1 MWTILNTKKELKKR
15 KGNKNHGIFEKN
27 ERKQRRKGKSTGK
40 CSECGQNRKQSHDR
54 RGKAS
59 FDAIEKEIADIDK
72 TIEAEERAVKA
83 KNTDQ
88 TGNDDSAQA
97 TQEELEERAFVKY
110 VLGAAAGLEE
120 RAGELNLTMAN
131 NGAIVPTSIANKI
144 IKKVKDISP
153 ILSRATVYYMTGEL
167 KVPVY
172 GASSGHDVKVAYSD
186 DFTELTADAGKF
198 TSVDLKGYLVGA
210 LTLIGRKLKTN
221 AMFNVTDFIVNYMA
235 EEIAAFLEG
244 ELLNGT
250 TSKMEGALSTTN
262 EKTAAAAAAI
272 TADELIDL
280 QAKVKQA
287 FQSDACW
294 IMHPETFTAVKKLKD
309 GQSRYLLQ
317 DDFSGEFPYRLLG
330 KPVFVSD
337 NMPKIATGA
346 KTVLYGDMSGLS
358 VKIAEQLE
366 IEVLREKYATQH
378 AIGVVAWMEVD
389 SKVTDSQR
397 MAVLKMA

>member
-1 MWTILNTKKELKKR
+1 MEFLKKMR
-15 KGNKNHGIFEKN
+15 ENREEKVKALEN
-27 ERKQRRKGKSTGK
+27 VLNAAKTE
-40 CSECGQNRKQSHDR
+40 NRAMTAEEQ
-54 RGKAS
+54 AS

-72 TIEAEERAVKA
+72 TIEAEERAAKA
-83 KNTDQ
+83 KNTKE
-88 TGNDDSAQA
+88 TGDNGAEQE

-153 ILSRATVYYMTGEL
+153 ILSRATVYYLTGEL

-221 AMFNVTDFIVNYMA
+221 AMFNVADFIVNYMA

-280 QAKVKQA
+280 QAQVKQA
-287 FQSDACW
+287 FQSEACW

>member
-1 MWTILNTKKELKKR
+1 MEFLKKMR
-15 KGNKNHGIFEKN
+15 ENREEKVKAMEN
-27 ERKQRRKGKSTGK
+27 VLNAAKTE
-40 CSECGQNRKQSHDR
+40 NRAMTAEEQ
-54 RGKAS
+54 AS

-72 TIEAEERAVKA
+72 TIEAEERAAKA
-83 KNTDQ
+83 KNTKE
-88 TGNDDSAQA
+88 TGDNGAEQE

-221 AMFNVTDFIVNYMA
+221 TMFNVTDFIVNYMA

-294 IMHPETFTAVKKLKD
+294 IIHPETFTAVKKLKD

>member
-1 MWTILNTKKELKKR
+1 MEFLKKMR
-15 KGNKNHGIFEKN
+15 ENREEKVKALEN
-27 ERKQRRKGKSTGK
+27 VLNAAKTE
-40 CSECGQNRKQSHDR
+40 NRAMTAEEQ
-54 RGKAS
+54 AS

-72 TIEAEERAVKA
+72 TIEAEERAAKA
-83 KNTDQ
+83 KNTKE
-88 TGNDDSAQA
+88 TGDNGAEQE

-221 AMFNVTDFIVNYMA
+221 AMFNVADFVVNYMA

-280 QAKVKQA
+280 QAQVKQA
-287 FQSDACW
+287 FQSEACW

>member
-1 MWTILNTKKELKKR
+1 MEFLKKMR
-15 KGNKNHGIFEKN
+15 ENREEKVKALEN
-27 ERKQRRKGKSTGK
+27 VLNAAKTE
-40 CSECGQNRKQSHDR
+40 NRAMTAEEQ
-54 RGKAS
+54 AS

-72 TIEAEERAVKA
+72 TIEAEERAAKA
-83 KNTDQ
+83 KNTKE
-88 TGNDDSAQA
+88 TGDNGAEQA

-346 KTVLYGDMSGLS
+346 KAVLYGDMSGLS

>member
-1 MWTILNTKKELKKR
+1 MEFLKKMR
-15 KGNKNHGIFEKN
+15 ENREEKVKALEN
-27 ERKQRRKGKSTGK
+27 VLNAAKTE
-40 CSECGQNRKQSHDR
+40 NRAMTAEEQ
-54 RGKAS
+54 AS

-72 TIEAEERAVKA
+72 TIEAEERAAKA
-83 KNTDQ
+83 KNTQ
-88 TGNDDSAQA
+88 ETGDNGAAQA

-280 QAKVKQA
+280 QAQVKQA
-287 FQSDACW
+287 FQSEACW

-358 VKIAEQLE
+358 VKITEQLE

-389 SKVTDSQR
+389 FKVTDSQR

>member
-1 MWTILNTKKELKKR
+1 MEFLKKMR
-15 KGNKNHGIFEKN
+15 ENREEKV
-27 ERKQRRKGKSTGK
+27 KSMENVLNAAKT
-40 CSECGQNRKQSHDR
+40 ENRAMTAEEQ
-54 RGKAS
+54 AS

-72 TIEAEERAVKA
+72 TIEAEERAAKA
-83 KNTDQ
+83 KNTKE
-88 TGNDDSAQA
+88 TGDNGAEQE

-330 KPVFVSD
+330 KPIFVSD

>member
-1 MWTILNTKKELKKR
+1 MEFLKKMR
-15 KGNKNHGIFEKN
+15 ENREEKVKEMENVLNAAKTENRAMTAEEQEKFGN
-27 ERKQRRKGKSTGK
+27 
-40 CSECGQNRKQSHDR
+40 
-54 RGKAS
+54 
-59 FDAIEKEIADIDK
+59 IEKEIADIDK
-72 TIEAEERAVKA
+72 TIEAEERAIEA
-83 KNTDQ
+83 KNKNA
-88 TGNDDSAQA
+88 GGGEPKKE

-280 QAKVKQA
+280 QAQVKQA

-309 GQSRYLLQ
+309 GQNRYLLQ

>member
-1 MWTILNTKKELKKR
+1 MEFLKKMR
-15 KGNKNHGIFEKN
+15 ENREEKVKALEN
-27 ERKQRRKGKSTGK
+27 VLNAAKTE
-40 CSECGQNRKQSHDR
+40 NRAMTAEEQ
-54 RGKAS
+54 AS

-72 TIEAEERAVKA
+72 TIEAEERAAKA
-83 KNTDQ
+83 KNTQ
-88 TGNDDSAQA
+88 ETGDNGAEQE

-144 IKKVKDISP
+144 IKKIKDISP

-309 GQSRYLLQ
+309 GQNRYLLQ
-317 DDFSGEFPYRLLG
+317 DDFTGEFPYRLLG

>member
-1 MWTILNTKKELKKR
+1 MEFLKKMR
-15 KGNKNHGIFEKN
+15 ENREEKVKALEN
-27 ERKQRRKGKSTGK
+27 VLNAAKTE
-40 CSECGQNRKQSHDR
+40 NRAMTAEEQ
-54 RGKAS
+54 AS

-72 TIEAEERAVKA
+72 TIEAEERAAKA
-83 KNTDQ
+83 KNTRE
-88 TGNDDSAQA
+88 TGDNGAEQK

-309 GQSRYLLQ
+309 GQNRYLLQ
-317 DDFSGEFPYRLLG
+317 DDFTGEFPYRLLG

-337 NMPKIATGA
+337 NMIATGA

>member
-1 MWTILNTKKELKKR
+1 MEFLKKMR
-15 KGNKNHGIFEKN
+15 ENREEKVKAMEN
-27 ERKQRRKGKSTGK
+27 VLNAAKTE
-40 CSECGQNRKQSHDR
+40 NRAMTAEEQ
-54 RGKAS
+54 AS

-210 LTLIGRKLKTN
+210 LTMIGRKLKTN

>member
-1 MWTILNTKKELKKR
+1 MEFLKKMR
-15 KGNKNHGIFEKN
+15 ENREEKVKALEN
-27 ERKQRRKGKSTGK
+27 VLNAAKTE
-40 CSECGQNRKQSHDR
+40 NRAMTAEEQ
-54 RGKAS
+54 AS

-72 TIEAEERAVKA
+72 TIEAEERAAKA
-83 KNTDQ
+83 KNTKE
-88 TGNDDSAQA
+88 TGDDGAEQE

-235 EEIAAFLEG
+235 EEIASFLEG

-250 TSKMEGALSTTN
+250 PSKMEGALSTTN

-280 QAKVKQA
+280 QAQVKQA

-309 GQSRYLLQ
+309 GQNRYLLQ
-317 DDFSGEFPYRLLG
+317 DDFTGEFPYRLLG

-337 NMPKIATGA
+337 NMPKIATGK

-378 AIGVVAWMEVD
+378 AIGVVAWMELD

>member
-1 MWTILNTKKELKKR
+1 MEFLKKMR
-15 KGNKNHGIFEKN
+15 ENREEKVKALEN
-27 ERKQRRKGKSTGK
+27 VLNAAKTE
-40 CSECGQNRKQSHDR
+40 NRAMTAEEQ
-54 RGKAS
+54 AS

-72 TIEAEERAVKA
+72 TIEAEERAAKA
-83 KNTDQ
+83 KNTKE
-88 TGNDDSAQA
+88 TGDNGAEQE

-198 TSVDLKGYLVGA
+198 TSVALKGYLVGA

-280 QAKVKQA
+280 QAQVKQA
-287 FQSDACW
+287 FQSEACW

>member
-1 MWTILNTKKELKKR
+1 MEFLKKMR
-15 KGNKNHGIFEKN
+15 ENREEKVKAMENVLNAAKTENRAMTAEEQEKFGN
-27 ERKQRRKGKSTGK
+27 
-40 CSECGQNRKQSHDR
+40 
-54 RGKAS
+54 
-59 FDAIEKEIADIDK
+59 IEKEIADIDK
-72 TIEAEERAVKA
+72 TIEAEERAIEA
-83 KNTDQ
+83 KNKNA
-88 TGNDDSAQA
+88 GGGEPKKE

>member
-1 MWTILNTKKELKKR
+1 MEFLKKMR
-15 KGNKNHGIFEKN
+15 ENREEKVKAMEN
-27 ERKQRRKGKSTGK
+27 VLNAAKTE
-40 CSECGQNRKQSHDR
+40 NRAMTAEEQ
-54 RGKAS
+54 AS

-72 TIEAEERAVKA
+72 TIEAEERAAKA
-83 KNTDQ
+83 KNTKE
-88 TGNDDSAQA
+88 TGDDGAEQE

>member
-1 MWTILNTKKELKKR
+1 MEFLKKMR
-15 KGNKNHGIFEKN
+15 ENREEKVKALEN
-27 ERKQRRKGKSTGK
+27 VLNAAKTE
-40 CSECGQNRKQSHDR
+40 NRAMTAEEQ
-54 RGKAS
+54 AS

-72 TIEAEERAVKA
+72 TIEAEERAAKA
-83 KNTDQ
+83 KNTKE
-88 TGNDDSAQA
+88 TGDDGAEQE

>member
-1 MWTILNTKKELKKR
+1 MEFLKKMR
-15 KGNKNHGIFEKN
+15 ENREEKVKAMEN
-27 ERKQRRKGKSTGK
+27 VLNAAKTE
-40 CSECGQNRKQSHDR
+40 NRAMTAEEQ
-54 RGKAS
+54 AS
-59 FDAIEKEIADIDK
+59 FDAIEKEIAVLIRRLK
-72 TIEAEERAVKA
+72 RKKGQPRQ
-83 KNTDQ
+83 KNTKE
-88 TGNDDSAQA
+88 TGDNGAEQE

-262 EKTAAAAAAI
+262 EKTTAAAAAI

>member
-1 MWTILNTKKELKKR
+1 MEFLKKMR
-15 KGNKNHGIFEKN
+15 ENREEKVKAMEN
-27 ERKQRRKGKSTGK
+27 VLNAAKTE
-40 CSECGQNRKQSHDR
+40 NRAMTAEEQ
-54 RGKAS
+54 AS

-72 TIEAEERAVKA
+72 TIEAEERAAKA
-83 KNTDQ
+83 KNTKE
-88 TGNDDSAQA
+88 TGDNGAEQE

-262 EKTAAAAAAI
+262 EKTTAAAAAI

>member
-1 MWTILNTKKELKKR
+1 MEFLKKMR
-15 KGNKNHGIFEKN
+15 ENREEKVKALEN
-27 ERKQRRKGKSTGK
+27 VLNAAKTE
-40 CSECGQNRKQSHDR
+40 NRAMTAEEQ
-54 RGKAS
+54 AS

-72 TIEAEERAVKA
+72 TIEAEERAAKA
-83 KNTDQ
+83 KNTKE
-88 TGNDDSAQA
+88 TGDNGAEQE

-378 AIGVVAWMEVD
+378 AIGVVAWMELD

>member
-1 MWTILNTKKELKKR
+1 MEFLKKMR
-15 KGNKNHGIFEKN
+15 ENREEKVKALEN
-27 ERKQRRKGKSTGK
+27 VLNAAKTE
-40 CSECGQNRKQSHDR
+40 NRAMTAEEQ
-54 RGKAS
+54 AS

-72 TIEAEERAVKA
+72 TIEAEERAAKA
-83 KNTDQ
+83 KNTKE
-88 TGNDDSAQA
+88 TGDNGAGQE

-337 NMPKIATGA
+337 NMPKIATG
-346 KTVLYGDMSGLS
+346 KKPVLYGDMSGLS

-378 AIGVVAWMEVD
+378 AIGVVAWMELD

>member
-1 MWTILNTKKELKKR
+1 MEFLKKMR
-15 KGNKNHGIFEKN
+15 ENREEKVKALEN
-27 ERKQRRKGKSTGK
+27 VLNAAKTE
-40 CSECGQNRKQSHDR
+40 NRAMTAEEQ
-54 RGKAS
+54 AS

-72 TIEAEERAVKA
+72 TIEAEERAAKA
-83 KNTDQ
+83 KNTRE
-88 TGNDDSAQA
+88 TGDNGAEQK

-250 TSKMEGALSTTN
+250 TSKMEGALSITN

-309 GQSRYLLQ
+309 GQNRYLLQ
-317 DDFSGEFPYRLLG
+317 DDFTGEFPYRLLG

>member
-1 MWTILNTKKELKKR
+1 MEFLKKMR
-15 KGNKNHGIFEKN
+15 ENREEKVKALEN
-27 ERKQRRKGKSTGK
+27 VLNAAKTE
-40 CSECGQNRKQSHDR
+40 NRAMTAEEQ
-54 RGKAS
+54 AS

-72 TIEAEERAVKA
+72 TIEAEERTAKA
-83 KNTDQ
+83 KNTKE
-88 TGNDDSAQA
+88 TGDNGAEQE

-120 RAGELNLTMAN
+120 RVGELNLTMAN

-378 AIGVVAWMEVD
+378 AIGVVAWMEID

>member
-1 MWTILNTKKELKKR
+1 MEFLKKMR
-15 KGNKNHGIFEKN
+15 ENREEKVKALEN
-27 ERKQRRKGKSTGK
+27 VLNAAKTE
-40 CSECGQNRKQSHDR
+40 NRAMTAEEQ
-54 RGKAS
+54 AS

-72 TIEAEERAVKA
+72 TIEAEERAAKA
-83 KNTDQ
+83 KNTKE
-88 TGNDDSAQA
+88 TGNNGAEQE

-280 QAKVKQA
+280 QAQVKQA

>member
-1 MWTILNTKKELKKR
+1 MEFLKKMR
-15 KGNKNHGIFEKN
+15 ENREEKVKALEN
-27 ERKQRRKGKSTGK
+27 VLNAAKTE
-40 CSECGQNRKQSHDR
+40 NRAMTAEEQ
-54 RGKAS
+54 AS

-72 TIEAEERAVKA
+72 TIEAEERAIEA
-83 KNTDQ
+83 KNKNA
-88 TGNDDSAQA
+88 GGGEPKKE

-131 NGAIVPTSIANKI
+131 NGAIVPISIANKI

-280 QAKVKQA
+280 QAQVKQA

-309 GQSRYLLQ
+309 GQNRYLLQ
-317 DDFSGEFPYRLLG
+317 DDFTGEFPYRLLG

-337 NMPKIATGA
+337 NMPKIATGK

>member
-1 MWTILNTKKELKKR
+1 MEFLKKMR
-15 KGNKNHGIFEKN
+15 ENREEKVKALEN
-27 ERKQRRKGKSTGK
+27 VLNAAKTE
-40 CSECGQNRKQSHDR
+40 NRAMTAEEQ
-54 RGKAS
+54 AS

-72 TIEAEERAVKA
+72 TIEAEERAAKA
-83 KNTDQ
+83 KNTRE
-88 TGNDDSAQA
+88 TGDNGAEQK

-131 NGAIVPTSIANKI
+131 NGAIVPTTIANKI

-235 EEIAAFLEG
+235 EEIASFLEG

-250 TSKMEGALSTTN
+250 PSKMEGALSTTN

-309 GQSRYLLQ
+309 GQNRYLLQ
-317 DDFSGEFPYRLLG
+317 DDFTGEFPYRLLG

-337 NMPKIATGA
+337 NMPKIATG
-346 KTVLYGDMSGLS
+346 KKPVLYGDMSGLS

>member
-1 MWTILNTKKELKKR
+1 MEFLKKMR
-15 KGNKNHGIFEKN
+15 ENREEKVKALEN
-27 ERKQRRKGKSTGK
+27 VLNAAKTE
-40 CSECGQNRKQSHDR
+40 NRAMTAEEQ
-54 RGKAS
+54 AS

-72 TIEAEERAVKA
+72 TIEAEERAAKA
-83 KNTDQ
+83 KNTKE
-88 TGNDDSAQA
+88 TGDNGAEQE

-198 TSVDLKGYLVGA
+198 TSVDLKGHLVGA

-280 QAKVKQA
+280 QAQVKQA

-330 KPVFVSD
+330 KPIFVSD

>member
-1 MWTILNTKKELKKR
+1 MEFLKKMR
-15 KGNKNHGIFEKN
+15 ENREEKVKALESVLN
-27 ERKQRRKGKSTGK
+27 AAKTE
-40 CSECGQNRKQSHDR
+40 NRAMTAEEQ
-54 RGKAS
+54 AS

-97 TQEELEERAFVKY
+97 TPEELEERAFVKY

-131 NGAIVPTSIANKI
+131 NGAIVPTTIANKI
-144 IKKVKDISP
+144 VTKVKDISP
-153 ILSRATVYYMTGEL
+153 ILSKATVYYMSGEL

-280 QAKVKQA
+280 QAQVKQA

-346 KTVLYGDMSGLS
+346 KVVLYGDMSGLS

-389 SKVTDSQR
+389 PKVTDSQR

>member
-1 MWTILNTKKELKKR
+1 MEFLKKMR
-15 KGNKNHGIFEKN
+15 ENREEKVKALEN
-27 ERKQRRKGKSTGK
+27 VLNAAKTE
-40 CSECGQNRKQSHDR
+40 NRAMTAEEQ
-54 RGKAS
+54 AS

-72 TIEAEERAVKA
+72 TIEAEERAAKA
-83 KNTDQ
+83 KNTKE
-88 TGNDDSAQA
+88 TGDNGAEQE

-330 KPVFVSD
+330 KPIFVSD

>member
-1 MWTILNTKKELKKR
+1 MEFLKKMR
-15 KGNKNHGIFEKN
+15 ENREEKVKALEN
-27 ERKQRRKGKSTGK
+27 VLNAAKTE
-40 CSECGQNRKQSHDR
+40 NRAMTAEEQ
-54 RGKAS
+54 AS
-59 FDAIEKEIADIDK
+59 FDAIEKEITDIDK
-72 TIEAEERAVKA
+72 TIEAEERAAKA
-83 KNTDQ
+83 KNTRE
-88 TGNDDSAQA
+88 TGDNGAEQK

-280 QAKVKQA
+280 QAQVKQA
-287 FQSDACW
+287 FQSEACW

>member
-1 MWTILNTKKELKKR
+1 MEFLKKMR
-15 KGNKNHGIFEKN
+15 ENREEKVKALEN
-27 ERKQRRKGKSTGK
+27 VLNAAKTE
-40 CSECGQNRKQSHDR
+40 NRAMTAEEQ
-54 RGKAS
+54 AS

-72 TIEAEERAVKA
+72 TIEAEERAIEA
-83 KNTDQ
+83 KNTKE
-88 TGNDDSAQA
+88 TGDNGAEQE

-235 EEIAAFLEG
+235 EEIASFLEG

-250 TSKMEGALSTTN
+250 PSKMEGALSTTN

-280 QAKVKQA
+280 QAQVKQA

-309 GQSRYLLQ
+309 GQNRYLLQ
-317 DDFSGEFPYRLLG
+317 DDFTGEFPYRLLG

>member
-1 MWTILNTKKELKKR
+1 MEFLKKMR
-15 KGNKNHGIFEKN
+15 ENREEKVKALEN
-27 ERKQRRKGKSTGK
+27 VLNAAKTE
-40 CSECGQNRKQSHDR
+40 NRAMTAEEQ
-54 RGKAS
+54 AS

-72 TIEAEERAVKA
+72 TIEAEERAAKA
-83 KNTDQ
+83 KNTKE
-88 TGNDDSAQA
+88 TGDNGAEQE

-280 QAKVKQA
+280 QAQVKQA

>member
-1 MWTILNTKKELKKR
+1 MEFLKKMR
-15 KGNKNHGIFEKN
+15 ENREEKVKALEN
-27 ERKQRRKGKSTGK
+27 VLNAAKTE
-40 CSECGQNRKQSHDR
+40 NRAMTAEEQ
-54 RGKAS
+54 AS

-131 NGAIVPTSIANKI
+131 NGAIVPTTIANKI
-144 IKKVKDISP
+144 VTKVKDISP
-153 ILSRATVYYMTGEL
+153 ILSKATVYYMSGEL

-280 QAKVKQA
+280 QAQVKQA

-346 KTVLYGDMSGLS
+346 KVVLYGDMSGLS

>member
-1 MWTILNTKKELKKR
+1 MEFLKKMR
-15 KGNKNHGIFEKN
+15 ENREEKVKAMEN
-27 ERKQRRKGKSTGK
+27 VLNAAKTE
-40 CSECGQNRKQSHDR
+40 NRAMTAEEQ
-54 RGKAS
+54 AS

-72 TIEAEERAVKA
+72 TIEAEERAAKA
-83 KNTDQ
+83 KNTKE
-88 TGNDDSAQA
+88 TGDNGAEQE

-280 QAKVKQA
+280 QAQVKQA
-287 FQSDACW
+287 FQSEACW

>member
-1 MWTILNTKKELKKR
+1 MRENREEKVKAMENVLNAAKTE
-15 KGNKNHGIFEKN
+15 
-27 ERKQRRKGKSTGK
+27 
-40 CSECGQNRKQSHDR
+40 NRAMTAEEQ
-54 RGKAS
+54 AS

-72 TIEAEERAVKA
+72 TIEAEERAAKA
-83 KNTDQ
+83 KNTKE
-88 TGNDDSAQA
+88 TGDNGAEQE

-172 GASSGHDVKVAYSD
+172 GESEGHDVKVAYSD

-235 EEIAAFLEG
+235 EEIASFLEG

-250 TSKMEGALSTTN
+250 PSKMEGALSTTN

-280 QAKVKQA
+280 QAQVKQA

-309 GQSRYLLQ
+309 GQNRYLLQ
-317 DDFSGEFPYRLLG
+317 DDFTGEFPYRLLG

-337 NMPKIATGA
+337 NMPKIATG
-346 KTVLYGDMSGLS
+346 KKDGS
-358 VKIAEQLE
+358 VRRYE
-366 IEVLREKYATQH
+366 R
-378 AIGVVAWMEVD
+378 
-389 SKVTDSQR
+389 
-397 MAVLKMA
+397 AVCKDCRAAGN

>member
-1 MWTILNTKKELKKR
+1 MEFLKKMR
-15 KGNKNHGIFEKN
+15 ENREEKVKEMEN
-27 ERKQRRKGKSTGK
+27 VLNAVKTE
-40 CSECGQNRKQSHDR
+40 NRAMTAEEQ
-54 RGKAS
+54 AS

-72 TIEAEERAVKA
+72 TIEAEERAAKA
-83 KNTDQ
+83 KNTKE
-88 TGNDDSAQA
+88 TGDNGAEQE

>member
-1 MWTILNTKKELKKR
+1 MEFLKKMR
-15 KGNKNHGIFEKN
+15 ENREEKVKALEN
-27 ERKQRRKGKSTGK
+27 VLNAAKTE
-40 CSECGQNRKQSHDR
+40 NRAMTAEEQ
-54 RGKAS
+54 AS

-72 TIEAEERAVKA
+72 TIEAEERAAKA
-83 KNTDQ
+83 KNTKE
-88 TGNDDSAQA
+88 TGDNGAEQE

-110 VLGAAAGLEE
+110 ALGAAAGLEE

-221 AMFNVTDFIVNYMA
+221 AMFNVADFIVNYMA

-280 QAKVKQA
+280 QAQVKQA
-287 FQSDACW
+287 FQSEACW

>member
-1 MWTILNTKKELKKR
+1 MEFLKKMR
-15 KGNKNHGIFEKN
+15 ENREEKVKALEN
-27 ERKQRRKGKSTGK
+27 VLNAAKTE
-40 CSECGQNRKQSHDR
+40 NRAMTAEEQ
-54 RGKAS
+54 AS

-72 TIEAEERAVKA
+72 TIEAEERAAKA
-83 KNTDQ
+83 KNTKE
-88 TGNDDSAQA
+88 TGDNGAEQE

-235 EEIAAFLEG
+235 EEIAASLEG

-262 EKTAAAAAAI
+262 EKTAI

-280 QAKVKQA
+280 QAQVKQA

-330 KPVFVSD
+330 KPIFVSD
-337 NMPKIATGA
+337 NMPKIATGK

>member
-1 MWTILNTKKELKKR
+1 MEFLKKMR
-15 KGNKNHGIFEKN
+15 ENREEKVKALEN
-27 ERKQRRKGKSTGK
+27 VLNAAKTE
-40 CSECGQNRKQSHDR
+40 NRAMTAEEQ
-54 RGKAS
+54 AS

-72 TIEAEERAVKA
+72 TIEAEERAAKT
-83 KNTDQ
+83 KNTKE
-88 TGNDDSAQA
+88 TGDNGAEQE

>member
-1 MWTILNTKKELKKR
+1 MEFLKKMR
-15 KGNKNHGIFEKN
+15 ENREEKVKALEN
-27 ERKQRRKGKSTGK
+27 VLNAAKTE
-40 CSECGQNRKQSHDR
+40 NRAMTAEEQ
-54 RGKAS
+54 AS

-72 TIEAEERAVKA
+72 TIEAEERAAKA
-83 KNTDQ
+83 KNTKE
-88 TGNDDSAQA
+88 TGDDGAEQE

-221 AMFNVTDFIVNYMA
+221 TMFNVADFIVNYMA

-280 QAKVKQA
+280 QAQVKQA
-287 FQSDACW
+287 FQSEACW